1 MIIELEPEE
10 AQYVCDILKKQPYE
24 KVFIII
30 NKMARVF
37 KEHNDEID
45 AKESAEAEE
54 MIQDQEK
61 SKKDGKK

>member
-54 MIQDQEK
+54 KEQ
-61 SKKDGKK
+61 SKKDGKE